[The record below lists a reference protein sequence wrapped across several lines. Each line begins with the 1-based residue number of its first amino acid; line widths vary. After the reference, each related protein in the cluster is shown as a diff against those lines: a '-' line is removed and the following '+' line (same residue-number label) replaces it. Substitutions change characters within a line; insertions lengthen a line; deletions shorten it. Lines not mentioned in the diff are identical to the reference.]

1 MTKSRNKMI
10 VKWGVL
16 FSKIFRYVI
25 YYPEDIMRIVW
36 FSIFLGLFYLFNW
49 RSPNN
54 TEFVH
59 LVYAYFLFFPLS
71 EEELSFYRDNLDKG
85 NFSRIQV
92 IISYLMLPIG
102 IEQKLFSRTGIEAH
116 HLARVKLVQEIL
128 PPAEYILD
136 LGGSCPGSPEGA
148 LMVMGYPYNPQQLD
162 IVDLSQEERIY
173 NRQFE
178 EYPQQFITLDNLTK
192 IYYIYRSMADLSNFP
207 EHAVD
212 LVWSGQSIEHVTE
225 EEAEKVIQEVFRV
238 IKPGGSFCLDTPNR
252 QLTKLLVRRGFV
264 HPEHKI
270 EYTPDELVAKIQK
283 AGFIIKKKLAI
294 SPMPYS
300 LKTKKFSKLELMN
313 SVGFSEN
320 ANQGFSFFIYCSKP
334 NN

>member
-1 MTKSRNKMI
+1 MTKLQNQMI
-10 VKWGVL
+10 VKYGVL
-16 FSKIFRYVI
+16 FSKVFRYVR
-25 YYPEDIMRIVW
+25 YYPEDIIRIFW
-36 FSIFLGLFYLFNW
+36 FAVFIGLFYLSNW

-54 TEFVH
+54 EEFIY
-59 LVYAYFLFFPLS
+59 LVYAYFLLSPLS
-71 EEELSFYRDNLDKG
+71 EEELLFYKDNLDKG
-85 NFSRIQV
+85 NFSKIQV
-92 IISYLMLPIG
+92 ILSYLMLPIG

-128 PPAEYILD
+128 PQAEYILD

-148 LMVMGYPYNPQQLD
+148 LMVMGYPYHPQQLD
-162 IVDLSQEERIY
+162 IVDLPQEERIY
-173 NRQFE
+173 NPQSE
-178 EYPQQFITLDNLTK
+178 EHPQQFITPDNLTK
-192 IYYIYRSMADLSNFP
+192 INYIYRSMADLSNFS
-207 EHAVD
+207 EHTVD

-270 EYTPDELVAKIQK
+270 EYTPDELIAKIQK
-283 AGFIIKKKLAI
+283 AGFIIKKKLAV

-300 LKTKKFSKLELMN
+300 LKTKRFSKLELMN
-313 SVGFSEN
+313 SINFSEN
-320 ANQGFSFFIYCSKP
+320 INQGFSFFIYCSKP
-334 NN
+334 EN

>member
-1 MTKSRNKMI
+1 MTKSQNKMI
-10 VKWGVL
+10 VKYGVFL
-16 FSKIFRYVI
+16 SKIFRYLR
-25 YYPEDIMRIVW
+25 YYPEDIIRVLRL
-36 FSIFLGLFYLFNW
+36 SVFLGLFYLSNW

-59 LVYAYFLFFPLS
+59 LVYTYFLSFPLS
-71 EEELSFYRDNLDKG
+71 EEELSFYKDNLDKG

-92 IISYLMLPIG
+92 IVSYLMLPIG

-136 LGGSCPGSPEGA
+136 LGGSCPGSLEGA
-148 LMVMGYPYNPQQLD
+148 LMVMGYPYKPQQLD
-162 IVDLSQEERIY
+162 IVELPQEERIY
-173 NRQFE
+173 DQQSE
-178 EYPQQFITLDNLTK
+178 EHTQQFITSDNLTK
-192 IYYIYRSMADLSNFP
+192 INYIYRSMADLSNFP
-207 EHAVD
+207 EHTVD
-212 LVWSGQSIEHVTE
+212 LVWSGQSIEHITE

-252 QLTKLLVRRGFV
+252 HLTKLLVRRGFV

-270 EYTPDELVAKIQK
+270 EYTPDELVTKLQK
-283 AGFIIKKKLAI
+283 AGFLIKEKLAI

-320 ANQGFSFFIYCSKP
+320 ANQGFSFFIYCIKP
-334 NN
+334 DK

>member
-1 MTKSRNKMI
+1 MTKYRNKMI
-10 VKWGVL
+10 VKYSVL
-16 FSKIFRYVI
+16 FSKIFRYVR
-25 YYPEDIMRIVW
+25 YYPEDIMRILR
-36 FSIFLGLFYLFNW
+36 FSVFLGLFYLSNW

-54 TEFVH
+54 AEFVN
-59 LVYAYFLFFPLS
+59 LVYAHFLFVPIS
-71 EEELSFYRDNLDKG
+71 EEELSFYTDNLDQG

-92 IISYLMLPIG
+92 ILSYLMLPIG

-116 HLARVKLVQEIL
+116 HLARLKLVQEIL

-136 LGGSCPGSPEGA
+136 LGGSCLGSPEGA

-162 IVDLSQEERIY
+162 IVDLPQEERIY
-173 NRQFE
+173 DLHSE
-178 EYPQQFITLDNLTK
+178 EHPQQFITPDNLTK
-192 IYYIYRSMADLSNFP
+192 INYIYRSMADLSYFP
-207 EHAVD
+207 EHTID

-225 EEAEKVIQEVFRV
+225 EEAEKVIKEVFRV

-270 EYTPDELVAKIQK
+270 EYTPDELIAKIQK
-283 AGFIIKKKLAI
+283 AGFIIKKTLAV

-300 LKTKKFSKLELMN
+300 LKTKKFSKLELIN

-320 ANQGFSFFIYCSKP
+320 TNQGFSFFIYCIKP
-334 NN
+334 DR